1 MEFLF
6 ISLLIY
12 ITAFL
17 QFMSKLIIFML
28 KKKKKTIKRLKRFTS
43 KEVLKE
49 LKMHSMA
56 ERGLRWDISLQIFK
70 ESKYYGQKGSRH
82 SATKG
87 GK

>member
-28 KKKKKTIKRLKRFTS
+28 KKKDQEAKEIYFQGSIKRAKYAQHGR
-43 KEVLKE
+43 
-49 LKMHSMA
+49 
-56 ERGLRWDISLQIFK
+56 ERAQMGHKSTNIQ
-70 ESKYYGQKGSRH
+70 GP
-82 SATKG
+82 
-87 GK
+87 